1 MAADRTLVLG
11 EAILAESKRPVGGD
25 PFMQGFE
32 EEKKRQEK
40 YVEDLNNQTKE
51 YMEQFSADID
61 YLQYKPN
68 EAKLLEDQLIKYQDE
83 FADAA
88 SEYAKYE
95 NKTSQKARDLKN
107 IMDRALG
114 KAKDLETR
122 SSTYL
127 TGKAEY
133 KEAQQ
138 QGLYGNHSQNAQ
150 RLQNS
155 NNAYVGGIKGI
166 NEEGD
171 FIFEGGLAFK
181 ELEKPAFKISKPFN
195 DAVENASTLF
205 GKTKTTPTSDEQIN
219 VQVDKAMNALTD
231 DAFYALIGTN
241 QNELFNFDGFTI
253 NENKEGEKTEDR
265 KAELRQ
271 QLFESF
277 RDIANKSY
285 KRPASSTSRTNP
297 VPAAIQEEKKIRE
310 DAFKNWERGGTVVIP
325 YQGGQLIATPRAE
338 SSALMQSIRSSKG
351 DRIPAG
357 VPIYD
362 ITQVNEDGFTVEG
375 RFPSLEETTSF
386 EEFFQFHTGGVN

>member
-114 KAKDLETR
+114 KAKDLETN
-122 SSTYL
+122 SSAYL

-155 NNAYVGGIKGI
+155 NNAYVGGIKDI

-181 ELEKPAFKISKPFN
+181 ELEKPAFKVSKPFN

-205 GKTKTTPTSDEQIN
+205 AKTKTTPTSDAQIN
-219 VQVDKAMNALTD
+219 VQVDKAMNALTN

-285 KRPASSTSRTNP
+285 KRPASSTVRGTGNI
-297 VPAAIQEEKKIRE
+297 PAAIQEERYKRA
-310 DAFKNWERGGTVVIP
+310 DALNTWNKGLSTTI
-325 YQGGQLIATPRAE
+325 QLENGYLTAVP
-338 SSALMQSIRSSKG
+338 KG
-351 DRIPAG
+351 SM
-357 VPIYD
+357 
-362 ITQVNEDGFTVEG
+362 EG
-375 RFPSLEETTSF
+375 RIWEIKQYDKEGNPIEGLFPALKQTTSF
-386 EEFFQFHTGGVN
+386 DEFFAFHKGGVN